1 MDFLK
6 KLVKIF
12 INYQLAGT
20 YLLYLLFETLV
31 ARSNKAEISRISLH
45 LKRICSETQH
55 LQKTKIQK
63 MYTVMIDETLKL
75 QYSVQTES
83 GIIS

>member
-1 MDFLK
+1 M
-6 KLVKIF
+6 KIF

-20 YLLYLLFETLV
+20 LYLLFETLV
-31 ARSNKAEISRISLH
+31 ARSNKAEISRISALH